1 LFDRP
6 QFGDFARYLLLAGG
20 ELVHGA
26 GYLLLAGGDPGGV
39 HVDTLPHRL
48 KVKRYCFE

>member
-6 QFGDFARYLLLAGG
+6 QFGHFARYLLLVGG
-20 ELVHGA
+20 KLVRGA
-26 GYLLLAGGDPGGV
+26 GYLLLAGSDTGGV
-39 HVDTLPHRL
+39 QVDALPHRL